1 MISYVHLQETEN
13 TPMTPDLSKTRETE
27 QPVQEPAAEDD
38 FFSDAPLVSCPLR
51 KDGLGSDEI
60 CEACQ

>member
-1 MISYVHLQETEN
+1 MN
-13 TPMTPDLSKTRETE
+13 ADLTKTATAQ
-27 QPVQEPAAEDD
+27 QPVQQPAVQDD

-51 KDGLGSDEI
+51 KDGLGEGEI

>member
-1 MISYVHLQETEN
+1 MN
-13 TPMTPDLSKTRETE
+13 TDLNKTPVAQ
-27 QPVQEPAAEDD
+27 QPVQQSAAEDD

-51 KDGLGSDEI
+51 KDGLGEGEI